1 MSIFPPSPSA
11 PVGVRVPA
19 PVPPRSAARAATI
32 AALALCL
39 AAGGSASGQGP
50 TPASRQPAL
59 DPVVV
64 TASRTAQ
71 PLLELLADVT
81 VIDADEIARA
91 GVSSLAELLQRQP
104 GVEIVQNGGPAA
116 VSGVFLRGANRGQ
129 TLVLVDG
136 LRVGSSS
143 AGSTTLEAIPL
154 DQIERIEVLRGPAS
168 SLYGADAIGG
178 VIQVF
183 TRRGG
188 KDLSGSV
195 GAGYGTYNT
204 AAATAGIRG
213 SAGPLAFAVQAGGTR
228 SDGFNAIVDPRNFG
242 YNDDRDG
249 YESRNVSAS
258 LDLPWA
264 DGQSLAAS
272 YLRNRLN
279 AQYDGGPGFDERTIT
294 VVETWR
300 VASGNRLAPW
310 WTSTLSAGDGV
321 DDSRSQTA
329 FGDFSFDTTQ
339 RQYTWQNDFTL
350 PGEAGAL
357 TLGVERR
364 EERLATEAAFAVTAR
379 DTDAA
384 FGVWRARLGD
394 QALQA
399 NLRRDDSSQYGGR
412 TTGAIAW
419 GWRVSPNWRVTAG
432 YGTAFKAP
440 TFNDLYYPG
449 FSNPDLV
456 PETSANVEAA
466 VYATATW
473 DGVRVDARAI
483 GYRNQVKRLI
493 VFGCDADFNCRPE
506 NVDQATLEGVTLGL
520 DATFTAG
527 TTVTASLDLASP
539 EDDRTGL
546 LLPRRA
552 REHGALAIA
561 HPFGPVRVG
570 LEFIASGRRF
580 DDPANRI
587 PLAGYGIVNLTAE
600 WTVQRGITLFARADN
615 VLDRDYELAAGYATG
630 GARVYA
636 GLRWQP

>member
-1 MSIFPPSPSA
+1 MSNSSRLHLPPT
-11 PVGVRVPA
+11 R
-19 PVPPRSAARAATI
+19 ARALVLARSTVAALV
-32 AALALCL
+32 AALA
-39 AAGGSASGQGP
+39 GVSGP
-50 TPASRQPAL
+50 TPAFAQGAAPPSRPPAL
-59 DPVVV
+59 DPIVV
-64 TASRTAQ
+64 TASRSAQ
-71 PLLELLADVT
+71 PLLELLADLT
-81 VIDADEIARA
+81 VIGADEIARA

-188 KDLSGSV
+188 GRFTGSAS
-195 GAGYGTYNT
+195 AGYGTYET
-204 AAATAGIRG
+204 ANVAAGLRG
-213 SAGPLAFAVQAGGTR
+213 SAGPVAFAVQAGGTR
-228 SDGFNAIVDPRNFG
+228 SDGFNAIVDPRNFSF
-242 YNDDRDG
+242 NDDRDG
-249 YESRNVSAS
+249 YASENVSAG

-264 DGQSLAAS
+264 DGQSLSAS

-300 VASGNRLAPW
+300 VASVNRLAPW
-310 WTSTLSAGDGV
+310 WTSTLSAGDGS

-329 FGDFSFDTTQ
+329 FGDYSFDTTQ
-339 RQYTWQNDFTL
+339 RQYTWQNDLAL
-350 PGEAGAL
+350 PGDAGML
-357 TLGVERR
+357 TLGLERR
-364 EERLATEAAFAVTAR
+364 EERLATDAAFAVTAR
-379 DTDAA
+379 DTDAV
-384 FGVWRARLGD
+384 FGVWRLRLGE
-394 QALQA
+394 QALQL
-399 NLRRDDSSQYGGR
+399 NLRRDDSSQYGGE
-412 TTGAIAW
+412 TTGAVAW
-419 GWRVSPNWRVTAG
+419 GWRFAPQWRVTAG

-440 TFNDLYYPG
+440 TFNDLYYPD

-456 PETSANVEAA
+456 PETSTNVEAG
-466 VYATATW
+466 VYAAASG
-473 DGVRVDARAI
+473 DAARVEARAI
-483 GYRNQVKRLI
+483 GYRNRVKRLI
-493 VFGCDADFNCRPE
+493 VFGCDAQFDCRPD
-506 NVDQATLEGVTLGL
+506 NVDRATLQGVTLGL

-527 TTVTASLDLASP
+527 TTLTASLDLASP

-552 REHGALAIA
+552 REHGALALA
-561 HPFGPVRVG
+561 QPFGPVRAG
-570 LEFIASGRRF
+570 LELVASGRRY
-580 DDPANRI
+580 DDPANRV
-587 PLAGYGIVNLTAE
+587 PLAGYAVVNLTAE
-600 WTVQRGITLFARADN
+600 WTIHRGVTLFARADN

-630 GARVYA
+630 GARLYA

>member
-1 MSIFPPSPSA
+1 M
-11 PVGVRVPA
+11 
-19 PVPPRSAARAATI
+19 
-32 AALALCL
+32 
-39 AAGGSASGQGP
+39 
-50 TPASRQPAL
+50 
-59 DPVVV
+59 
-64 TASRTAQ
+64 
-71 PLLELLADVT
+71 
-81 VIDADEIARA
+81 
-91 GVSSLAELLQRQP
+91 
-104 GVEIVQNGGPAA
+104 
-116 VSGVFLRGANRGQ
+116 
-129 TLVLVDG
+129 
-136 LRVGSSS
+136 
-143 AGSTTLEAIPL
+143 
-154 DQIERIEVLRGPAS
+154 
-168 SLYGADAIGG
+168 
-178 VIQVF
+178 IQVF

-188 KDLSGSV
+188 KEFSGSV
-195 GAGYGTYNT
+195 SAGYGTYDT
-204 AAATAGIRG
+204 AAATAGVRG

-228 SDGFNAIVDPRNFG
+228 SDGFNAIVDPRNFS

-249 YESRNVSAS
+249 YTSENVSAS

-264 DGQSLAAS
+264 DGQSLSAS

-300 VASGNRLAPW
+300 VASVNRLAPW
-310 WTSTLSAGDGV
+310 WTSTLSAGDGI

-329 FGDFSFDTTQ
+329 FGDFTFDTTQ

-357 TLGVERR
+357 TLGARAARGAACHRGRVRGDRTRHRR
-364 EERLATEAAFAVTAR
+364 GVRRLARALRRPGAAGEPAPRRLEPVRRQDDGRRRLGLARLAELAGHRRLRHRVQGADVQRPLLPRLFQPGPRAR
-379 DTDAA
+379 D
-384 FGVWRARLGD
+384 LG
-394 QALQA
+394 QRRGRG
-399 NLRRDDSSQYGGR
+399 LRDGR
-412 TTGAIAW
+412 
-419 GWRVSPNWRVTAG
+419 
-432 YGTAFKAP
+432 
-440 TFNDLYYPG
+440 
-449 FSNPDLV
+449 
-456 PETSANVEAA
+456 
-466 VYATATW
+466 TW

-520 DATFTAG
+520 DATFAAG
-527 TTVTASLDLASP
+527 TTLTASLDLASP

-552 REHGALAIA
+552 REHGALTIA

-570 LEFIASGRRF
+570 LEFIASGRRY

-615 VLDRDYELAAGYATG
+615 VFDRDYELAAGYATG